1 MIRTDCFFF
10 LLRIN
15 FCDFQKINQYP
26 ALIIFSFLL
35 ITCKKKKEQLYY
47 IMHSLCKTSNSLYT
61 VLFVNERG
69 KLQL

>member
-1 MIRTDCFFF
+1 MFVFF

-15 FCDFQKINQYP
+15 FCDFQKINQDQYP
-26 ALIIFSFLL
+26 ELIIFSFLL
-35 ITCKKKKEQLYY
+35 ITCQKKKQQQLYY
-47 IMHSLCKTSNSLYT
+47 GMHTLCKTCNSLYT